1 MQIREEIN
9 FRRVSF
15 VIMTQLCRE
24 ADSVA
29 FCFESFSKHAA
40 LKCGNFNKM
49 GLFSFPPTITGNTYL
64 RDRERVE
71 GDRNTADCMFPSQ
84 LE

>member
-29 FCFESFSKHAA
+29 LEASKACHCI
-40 LKCGNFNKM
+40 L
-49 GLFSFPPTITGNTYL
+49 
-64 RDRERVE
+64 
-71 GDRNTADCMFPSQ
+71 
-84 LE
+84 